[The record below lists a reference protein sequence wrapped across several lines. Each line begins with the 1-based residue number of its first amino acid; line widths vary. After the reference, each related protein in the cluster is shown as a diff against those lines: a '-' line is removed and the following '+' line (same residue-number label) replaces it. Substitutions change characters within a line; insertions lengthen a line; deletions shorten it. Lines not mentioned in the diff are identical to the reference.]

1 MHIIPLVGGVLLMF
15 GPVPCG
21 AASLPIDSRGTLTLP
36 LPRQPAEN
44 EMLVIKIWV
53 GAISRGTKI
62 VVRAAD
68 QEIAGTIVP
77 FGIRPGQKAGMH
89 TIPVPAKAVRDKKV
103 SLRLEVLE
111 RGAKAARAPTHREI
125 EDAKLEIIP
134 VSPRSVKGRGL

>member
-1 MHIIPLVGGVLLMF
+1 MSIIPLVGGTLLMI
-15 GPVPCG
+15 GSVMCG
-21 AASLPIDSRGTLTLP
+21 AADLPIDSRGKLTLT

-62 VVRAAD
+62 VVRATD

-89 TIPVPAKAVRDKKV
+89 IIPVTAKAVGDKTV
-103 SLRLEVLE
+103 SLRFEILE
-111 RGAKAARAPTHREI
+111 RGARAPRVPTRLEI
-125 EDAKLEIIP
+125 EDAKLAFIP
-134 VSPRSVKGRGL
+134 VLQHPAKGKL

>member
-1 MHIIPLVGGVLLMF
+1 MSIIPLVGGTLLMI
-15 GPVPCG
+15 GSVMCG
-21 AASLPIDSRGTLTLP
+21 AADLPIDSRGKLTLP

-62 VVRAAD
+62 VVRATD

-89 TIPVPAKAVRDKKV
+89 TIPVPAKAVGDKTV
-103 SLRLEVLE
+103 SLRLEILE
-111 RGAKAARAPTHREI
+111 RGAKAPRVPTRLEI
-125 EDAKLEIIP
+125 EDAKLAFIP
-134 VSPRSVKGRGL
+134 ASQRPAKGKR